1 MRGRRRWI
9 LVAIAAVIVLAL
21 ILSALSGFYVDL
33 LWFREVH
40 FGGVFWTVYWS
51 KVLLGTLAGAL
62 FFVLL
67 VANLVIARR
76 LTPRFRPFS
85 PEQELME
92 RYRAVIDPYAR
103 YLIPG
108 LAAIISIFVGLAG
121 SAQWQTFLLWRHA
134 AAGNFPAAQIDPVFH
149 RN

>member
-9 LVAIAAVIVLAL
+9 VVAIAGVIVLAL

-51 KVLLGTLAGAL
+51 KVLLGTLAGLL

-85 PEQELME
+85 PEQEFME
-92 RYRAVIDPYAR
+92 RYRAVVDPYAR
-103 YLIPG
+103 YIIPG
-108 LAAIISIFVGLAG
+108 FAGIVSIFVGLAG

-134 AAGNFPAAQIDPVFH
+134 AAGPFPLNLTDPGVH
-149 RN
+149 R